1 MIMMAIT
8 IVHLSVCFAPRGLFY
23 CFLII
28 CVWCLPSQA
37 LQLHCSVFA
46 ITLQCICNYV
56 AMYLQWLNIA
66 NIVHVQLVN
75 SKTSLWAQ
83 SQANTTKL
91 RDEGIFSSKNYCL
104 ENANIISLSYCGICA
119 NRILLYF
126 PLSLSQSVSHRKIE
140 NPYIVTYSKQAMHN
154 YFNTTQKSAF
164 SANGHLALFLLY
176 F

>member
-1 MIMMAIT
+1 MMAIT

-91 RDEGIFSSKNYCL
+91 RDEGIFSSQNYCL

-126 PLSLSQSVSHRKIE
+126 PLSVSQSVSHRCDIS
-140 NPYIVTYSKQAMHN
+140 TFLN
-154 YFNTTQKSAF
+154 Y
-164 SANGHLALFLLY
+164 LMV
-176 F
+176 